1 MDRQKMIRQ
10 AKVLKDKKLARMAR
24 LGKQL
29 RPQVEAGVVKY
40 VTPVIE
46 QAKEVKKFAA
56 PPAPVRAVRAVVP
69 EAQRTPQQ
77 RATQQQNVN
86 PKKVVRKQKG
96 CSGCRRKNK

>member
-1 MDRQKMIRQ
+1 MIRQ
-10 AKVLKDKKLARMAR
+10 AKILKDKKLARMAR

-40 VTPVIE
+40 VTPVVE
-46 QAKEVKKFAA
+46 QIKKVQKFAA
-56 PPAPVRAVRAVVP
+56 PPSPVRAARAVVP

-77 RATQQQNVN
+77 QVTQQQNVN